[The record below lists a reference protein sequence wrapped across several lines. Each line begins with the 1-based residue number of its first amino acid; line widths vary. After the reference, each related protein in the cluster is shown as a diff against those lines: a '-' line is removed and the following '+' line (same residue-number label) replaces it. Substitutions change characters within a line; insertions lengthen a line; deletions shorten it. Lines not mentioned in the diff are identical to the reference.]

1 MVVCRARFRTARTSA
16 VVVEKFA
23 MPETVRSMV
32 SRIRY
37 ARSGDLHIAYRTLGT
52 GPIDLVVVSQWFS
65 NVEMERDVPPLARF
79 DDRLASF
86 GRVILFDKRGV
97 GLSDPVPTTAFPPIE
112 EWMDDLRVVMDAVGS
127 QRAAIIASMAG
138 GFMASVFAATYPDRT
153 TALVLVDA
161 FPRIVRTTDYPWG
174 ADPEE
179 LASQLHAI
187 ETGWGQGAMLGLF
200 APEHADDVTLRA
212 SWGRYERHSVSPG
225 TALAMVPMM
234 AEIDIRPVLSA
245 IRVPTLAIARE
256 QGAIPA
262 EHGRYLADHI
272 RGARYVQVPG
282 RSNLIWSGDQE
293 AVLGEVQQFITG
305 VRPAPEP
312 ERVLATI
319 MFTDIVGSTD
329 LAAAIGDARWRDLLA
344 EHNRIVREQLNRFR
358 GREVKTTGDGFLAT
372 FDGPARAIRCGE
384 AISAAVHALD
394 ISVRAGIHTGEVE
407 LADDD
412 LGGIAVHIG
421 ARVSANA
428 EADQILVSSTVKDL
442 VVGSGIT
449 FEDRGP
455 HALKGVPGQWQ
466 LFAVVPD

>member
-1 MVVCRARFRTARTSA
+1 MARTNP
-16 VVVEKFA
+16 VVVEQLV
-23 MPETVRSMV
+23 MPETGRTMV
-32 SRIRY
+32 SRIQY

-52 GPIDLVVVSQWFS
+52 GPIDLVVVPQWFS

-112 EWMDDLRVVMDAVGS
+112 EWMDDLRAVMDAAGS
-127 QRAAIIASMAG
+127 ERAAVIASMAG

-174 ADPEE
+174 MDAEVI
-179 LASQLHAI
+179 ASQLHAI
-187 ETGWGQGAMLGLF
+187 ETGWGEGAMLGLF

-212 SWGRYERHSVSPG
+212 SWSRYERHSVSPG

-256 QGAIPA
+256 QGSIPA

-272 RGARYVQVPG
+272 RGAKYVQVPG

-293 AVLGEVQQFITG
+293 ALLGEIQQFITG

-329 LAAAIGDARWRDLLA
+329 LAASIGDARWRDLLA
-344 EHNRIVREQLNRFR
+344 EHNRIVREQLDRFR

-384 AISAAVHALD
+384 AISAALHALD
-394 ISVRAGIHTGEVE
+394 FSVRVGIHTGEVE
-407 LADDD
+407 LADHD

-421 ARVSANA
+421 ARVSATA
-428 EADQILVSSTVKDL
+428 GADQILVSSTVKDL
-442 VVGSGIT
+442 VVGSGIR

>member
-1 MVVCRARFRTARTSA
+1 MARTNP
-16 VVVEKFA
+16 VVVEQLV
-23 MPETVRSMV
+23 MPETGRTMV

-52 GPIDLVVVSQWFS
+52 GPIDLVVVQQWFS

-112 EWMDDLRVVMDAVGS
+112 EWMDDLRAVMDAVGS
-127 QRAAIIASMAG
+127 ERAAVIASMAG

-153 TALVLVDA
+153 TALIFVDA

-174 ADPEE
+174 VGPEE
-179 LASQLHAI
+179 FASQLHAI
-187 ETGWGQGAMLGLF
+187 ETGWGEGTMLGLF

-212 SWGRYERHSVSPG
+212 SWGRYERNSVSPG

-256 QGAIPA
+256 QGSISA

-272 RGARYVQVPG
+272 RGAKYVQVPG
-282 RSNLIWSGDQE
+282 RSNLIWSGDHE
-293 AVLGEVQQFITG
+293 TVLGEIQQFITG

-329 LAAAIGDARWRDLLA
+329 LAASIGDARWRDLLA
-344 EHNRIVREQLNRFR
+344 EHNRIVREQLDRFR

-384 AISAAVHALD
+384 AIAAAVHTLD

-407 LADDD
+407 LTDHD

-428 EADQILVSSTVKDL
+428 GADQILVSSTVKDL
-442 VVGSGIT
+442 VVGSGIR

-455 HALKGVPGQWQ
+455 HALKGVPGRWQ

>member
-1 MVVCRARFRTARTSA
+1 
-16 VVVEKFA
+16 
-23 MPETVRSMV
+23 MPETGRTMV

-52 GPIDLVVVSQWFS
+52 GPIDLVVVQQWFS

-112 EWMDDLRVVMDAVGS
+112 EWMDDLRAVMDAVGS
-127 QRAAIIASMAG
+127 ERAAVIASMAG

-153 TALVLVDA
+153 TALIFVDA

-174 ADPEE
+174 VGPEE
-179 LASQLHAI
+179 FASQLHAI
-187 ETGWGQGAMLGLF
+187 ETGWGEGTMLGLF

-212 SWGRYERHSVSPG
+212 SWGRYERNSVSPG

-256 QGAIPA
+256 QGSISA

-272 RGARYVQVPG
+272 RGAKYVQMPG

-293 AVLGEVQQFITG
+293 TVLGEIQQFITG

-329 LAAAIGDARWRDLLA
+329 LAASIGDARWRDLLA
-344 EHNRIVREQLNRFR
+344 EHNRIVREQLDRFR

-384 AISAAVHALD
+384 AIAAAVHTLD

-407 LADDD
+407 LTDHD

-428 EADQILVSSTVKDL
+428 GADQILVSSTVKDL
-442 VVGSGIT
+442 VVGSGIR

-455 HALKGVPGQWQ
+455 HALKGVPGRWQ